1 MLAKQVDLVIVGAGA
16 AGLATAIFAS
26 QAAPDKKIVILDA
39 AKKVGTKILVSGGGR
54 CNVTHTRVIPRDY
67 HGSQKII
74 RNILAG
80 FNVKQTIDWFA
91 EMGVKLKEEDT
102 GKLFP
107 VTDSAQTVLD
117 ALLNRCKA
125 LGIEIQ
131 PDSRVRQ
138 IMPMSKADDQQASGP
153 FEIQTDTGNVIAQRV
168 VVCTGGRSLPKSGS
182 DGSGWAL
189 VKRLGHTVTDTYPA
203 LVPLVLDSSFFHAK
217 LSGISH
223 EVTLHTHVDG
233 KRVDSRTGSM
243 LWTHFGISGPVAM
256 DASRF
261 WVMAHGQGQKAALF
275 CQLLPEMHFD
285 SCEKWLMDQEPKMT
299 VSRIL
304 AKYFPTRM
312 VEILC
317 DHVGMGA
324 DRVIGQLNRDMRR
337 KLSHALTAL
346 ALPVVNDRGWNAAE
360 VTAGGVPLAE
370 INFRTMG
377 SRIVDGLHFA
387 GEVLDVDGRIG
398 GVNFQWAWA
407 SGKQAGE
414 GAMRALMDDDAG
426 TC

>member
-285 SCEKWLMDQEPKMT
+285 SCEKWLKN
-299 VSRIL
+299 L
-304 AKYFPTRM
+304 
-312 VEILC
+312 
-317 DHVGMGA
+317 
-324 DRVIGQLNRDMRR
+324 
-337 KLSHALTAL
+337 
-346 ALPVVNDRGWNAAE
+346 
-360 VTAGGVPLAE
+360 
-370 INFRTMG
+370 
-377 SRIVDGLHFA
+377 
-387 GEVLDVDGRIG
+387 
-398 GVNFQWAWA
+398 
-407 SGKQAGE
+407 
-414 GAMRALMDDDAG
+414 
-426 TC
+426 